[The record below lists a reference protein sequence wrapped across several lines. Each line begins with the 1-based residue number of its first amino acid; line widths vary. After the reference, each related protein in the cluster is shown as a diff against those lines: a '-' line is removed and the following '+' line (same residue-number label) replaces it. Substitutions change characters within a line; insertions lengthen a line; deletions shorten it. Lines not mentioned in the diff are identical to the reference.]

1 MKITVTGGKGFLGKH
16 LLRKLAEKG
25 YREVSISDLPEYN
38 LVRLEDVQRM
48 YDATKPDVV
57 IHLAWSFS
65 DDPVELLESDLTE
78 AMNRLEAL
86 KQHLANSSV
95 YEDFKRLEKQVEGFD
110 TDSALKSVE
119 TIARRLDIE
128 L

>member
-1 MKITVTGGKGFLGKH
+1 MKS
-16 LLRKLAEKG
+16 LLQEMA
-25 YREVSISDLPEYN
+25 
-38 LVRLEDVQRM
+38 Q
-48 YDATKPDVV
+48 
-57 IHLAWSFS
+57 
-65 DDPVELLESDLTE
+65 LLESDVTE

-95 YEDFKRLEKQVEGFD
+95 HEEFKRLEKQVEGFD

-119 TIARRLDIE
+119 TIAGKLDIE